1 MMQSRGR
8 LRSLFCLGL
17 LAVACMVLVVQASGD
32 DPTAI
37 PVDRETD
44 DLLIY
49 TWQELNGMSFKER
62 AQVVQ
67 KMSLVEKEKLRK
79 KWDHFKGLDQV
90 AKEKNRQLYQQ
101 VVAHPQGERL
111 HQVMV
116 RYHEWLSGLRS
127 SQRAD
132 LLSLPPDERITRIQ
146 RIIREQEQ
154 RKFAELLEKELP
166 ANDLTSISKWLE
178 ELWEKVARK
187 IEANEA
193 EIMASLGPE
202 HKSFLEQ
209 ISDPQQRR
217 RVMAIGMLAGRL
229 DSTES
234 PLTELLSMQEEFPR
248 LRGQLSLRGQELFD
262 QAEGTTEQMVLVR
275 QWIRAVS
282 MSRRKA
288 LPSISDETLEAFRRG
303 ELATDSNPEFKL
315 KPEDQER
322 LEHLSGERLKQQ
334 LKWYY
339 YRYRGD
345 LEPGGS
351 SRSGSRVGRGSG
363 GRPNGGRRGT
373 GRPPGGGR
381 ARSPESDG
389 NRFIDR
395 GFPSPRSP

>member
-1 MMQSRGR
+1 MKSRSR
-8 LRSLFCLGL
+8 VRTVFCLGL
-17 LAVACMVLVVQASGD
+17 LAVAGLVLVVQTSGD
-32 DPTAI
+32 DPAAL
-37 PVDRETD
+37 PVDREAGDVRTH
-44 DLLIY
+44 
-49 TWQELNGMSFKER
+49 TWQDLNRMSSKER
-62 AQVVQ
+62 ARVVQ
-67 KMSLVEKEKLRK
+67 EMSLVEKEKLRK
-79 KWDHFKGLDQV
+79 KWDHFKGLDQG
-90 AKEKNRQLYQQ
+90 AKEKNRLLYQQ

-132 LLSLPPDERITRIQ
+132 LLSLPPDERIARIQ
-146 RIIREQEQ
+146 NIIREQEQ

-178 ELWEKVARK
+178 ELWARVARK
-187 IEANEA
+187 IEANEE
-193 EIMASLGPE
+193 EIMASLGSE
-202 HKSFLEQ
+202 HKTFLEQ

-217 RVMAIGMLAGRL
+217 RMIAIGMLLGRF

-234 PLTELLSMQEEFPR
+234 PLTELLSMQEDFPR
-248 LRGQLSLRGQELFD
+248 LREQLSSRGQELFD
-262 QAEGTTEQMVLVR
+262 QAEGPTEQIVLVR
-275 QWIRAVS
+275 QWIRAAS

-288 LPSISDETLEAFRRG
+288 LPRVSDETLEAFRRG

-351 SRSGSRVGRGSG
+351 SRSGSRVGRGG
-363 GRPNGGRRGT
+363 GGRRGSSRPGGS
-373 GRPPGGGR
+373 GRPRP
-381 ARSPESDG
+381 PERGS
-389 NRFIDR
+389 NQFIEP
-395 GFPSPRSP
+395 GFPAPRSP

>member
-1 MMQSRGR
+1 MKSRGQ
-8 LRSLFCLGL
+8 LRSVLCLGL
-17 LAVACMVLVVQASGD
+17 LVIAGLGWVVQASED
-32 DPTAI
+32 DPVAI
-37 PVDRETD
+37 PVDREAD
-44 DLLIY
+44 DIRIY
-49 TWQELNGMSFKER
+49 TWQDLNRMSSKER
-62 AQVVQ
+62 ARVVQ
-67 KMSLVEKEKLRK
+67 EMSLVEKEKLRK
-79 KWDHFKGLDQV
+79 KWDHFKGLDQD
-90 AKEKNRQLYQQ
+90 AKEKNRLLYQQ

-132 LLSLPPDERITRIQ
+132 LLSLPPEERIKRIQ
-146 RIIREQEQ
+146 QIVREQEQ

-178 ELWEKVARK
+178 ELWEKVTMK
-187 IEANEA
+187 IKAKEA
-193 EIMASLGPE
+193 EIMASLD
-202 HKSFLEQ
+202 SEQ
-209 ISDPQQRR
+209 KAFFEQFSDPQQRR
-217 RVMAIGMLAGRL
+217 RVMAMGMLSGRFEL
-229 DSTES
+229 TES
-234 PLTELLSMQEEFPR
+234 RLAEILSMQEELPR
-248 LRGQLSLRGQELFD
+248 LREQLSSRGQGLFD
-262 QAEGTTEQMVLVR
+262 QAEGVAEQMVLVR
-275 QWIRAVS
+275 QWIRAAS

-288 LPSISDETLEAFRRG
+288 LPRVSDETLEAFRRG
-303 ELATDSNPEFKL
+303 ELATESNPEFKL

-363 GRPNGGRRGT
+363 GRRGSSRSGGS
-373 GRPPGGGR
+373 GRPGGNGR
-381 ARSPESDG
+381 TRLPERND
-389 NRFIDR
+389 NQFIER